1 MKWSNQKCRK
11 VAFVISLC
19 YVLLGILF
27 FRTVDH
33 IEYNEYLGRFLVI
46 IFSPMIIPVVMLFI
60 YEKII
65 LFIFII
71 LIWLLIIWGILYG
84 IIWLIKGEKS

>member
-1 MKWSNQKCRK
+1 MKWSKQKCRK

-19 YVLLGILF
+19 YVLLGMLF

-33 IEYNEYLGRFLVI
+33 IEYNEYLRFLVI
-46 IFSPMIIPVVMLFI
+46 IFYPMIIPFVMLFI
-60 YEKII
+60 YEEII

-84 IIWLIKGEKS
+84 IIFIIKGD